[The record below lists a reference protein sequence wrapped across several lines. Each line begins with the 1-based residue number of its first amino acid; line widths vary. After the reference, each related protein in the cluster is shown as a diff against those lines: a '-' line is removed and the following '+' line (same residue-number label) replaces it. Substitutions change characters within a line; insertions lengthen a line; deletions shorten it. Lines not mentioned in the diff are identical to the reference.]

1 LEDIPDRAQMALQ
14 AALDA
19 VENALGHPRFEFHGV
34 DEVITEQATEDN
46 IDPWSSDAARDA
58 AAAFAGPVWEQPSS
72 DREKRREFWSWWL
85 REAVPAAWRAVPEPD
100 MR

>member
-1 LEDIPDRAQMALQ
+1 MEDIPDRAQMALQ

-19 VENALGHPRFEFHGV
+19 VENALGHPRFEFDGV
-34 DEVITEQATEDN
+34 DEIITEQTTEDN

-58 AAAFAGPVWEQPSS
+58 AAAYAGPVWEPSS
-72 DREKRREFWSWWL
+72 DREKRREFWTWWL
-85 REAVPAAWRAVPEPD
+85 REAVPAAWRAVSEPD